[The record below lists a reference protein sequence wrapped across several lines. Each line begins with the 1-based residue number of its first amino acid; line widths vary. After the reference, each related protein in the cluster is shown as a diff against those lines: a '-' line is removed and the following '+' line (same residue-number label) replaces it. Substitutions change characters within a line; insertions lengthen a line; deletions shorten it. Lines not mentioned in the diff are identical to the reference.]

1 MMTLDLRGIVMFK
14 GKEAD
19 LCMIDRD
26 GKGETMRLNG
36 KIALVTGSAN
46 GIGRAIA
53 SALAREGAH
62 VIINDIPSQRERAD
76 ELSDEI
82 EGIGRESMVCLADV
96 SNTQEVSQMAERVLQ
111 KFGRLDILVN
121 NAGFARVSKV
131 VDMTDEQW
139 DTVIHTCL
147 RGTFLCSRA
156 FIRKMID
163 QRSGKIL
170 NIASNAA
177 WTMFPGFAQYCAA
190 KAGIVA
196 FTKVLALEVAEYH
209 VNVNAIAPGFIGTEG
224 ALSRS
229 PQDHIDRMKTQ
240 IPWGRIGRPEDLLG
254 AVMLLVSDEGNYI
267 TGETILISGGLTM
280 R

>member
-1 MMTLDLRGIVMFK
+1 
-14 GKEAD
+14 
-19 LCMIDRD
+19 
-26 GKGETMRLNG
+26 MRLSG

-46 GIGRAIA
+46 GIGRGIA
-53 SALAREGAH
+53 FALAKEGAH
-62 VIINDIPSQRERAD
+62 VVINDIPSQKGRAN
-76 ELSDEI
+76 EI
-82 EGIGRESMVCLADV
+82 SEEIKGLGQESVVFLADV
-96 SNTQEVSQMAERVLQ
+96 SQTQEVKQMAESVLQ

-121 NAGFARVSKV
+121 NAGFTRVSKV
-131 VDMTDEQW
+131 ADMTDEQW
-139 DTVIHTCL
+139 DAVINTCL

-156 FIRKMID
+156 FLRTMVD

-170 NIASNAA
+170 NIASNAV
-177 WTMFPGFAQYCAA
+177 WTTLPGFAQYSAA

-229 PQDHIDRMKTQ
+229 PQDHIERMKKQ
-240 IPWGRIGRPEDLLG
+240 IPFGRIGRPEDLFG
-254 AVMLLVSDEGNYI
+254 AVLLLVSGEGDYI
-267 TGETILISGGLTM
+267 TGETILVSGGLTM

>member
-1 MMTLDLRGIVMFK
+1 
-14 GKEAD
+14 
-19 LCMIDRD
+19 
-26 GKGETMRLNG
+26 MRVNE

-62 VIINDIPSQRERAD
+62 VVINDIPSQRERAN
-76 ELSDEI
+76 EISDEI
-82 EGIGRESMVCLADV
+82 KRIGRESMVFLADV
-96 SNTQEVSQMAERVLQ
+96 SNTQEVNQMAESVLK
-111 KFGRLDILVN
+111 KFGRIDILVN
-121 NAGFARVSKV
+121 NAGFTRVSKV

-139 DTVIHTCL
+139 DAVINTCL

-156 FIRKMID
+156 FIKTMID

-177 WTMFPGFAQYCAA
+177 WAVFPGFAQYCAA

-196 FTKVLALEVAEYH
+196 FTKALALEVAEYH

-229 PQDHIDRMKTQ
+229 PQDHIDRMKKQ
-240 IPWGRIGRPEDLLG
+240 IPFGRIGRPEDLLG
-254 AVMLLVSDEGNYI
+254 AVLLLLSDDGSYI
-267 TGETILISGGLTM
+267 TGETILVSGGLTM

>member
-53 SALAREGAH
+53 SALAREELMSSSTIFRH
-62 VIINDIPSQRERAD
+62 RESEPTNYLMRSKESA
-76 ELSDEI
+76 
-82 EGIGRESMVCLADV
+82 GESMVCLADV

-229 PQDHIDRMKTQ
+229 PQDHIDRMKKQ

-267 TGETILISGGLTM
+267 TGETILVSGGLTM

>member
-1 MMTLDLRGIVMFK
+1 
-14 GKEAD
+14 
-19 LCMIDRD
+19 
-26 GKGETMRLNG
+26 MRLNG

-62 VIINDIPSQRERAD
+62 VVINDIPSQRERAN
-76 ELSDEI
+76 EI
-82 EGIGRESMVCLADV
+82 SEEIKGIGRESMVFLADV
-96 SNTQEVSQMAERVLQ
+96 SSTQEVNQMAEAVLE

-121 NAGFARVSKV
+121 NAGFPRVSKV
-131 VDMTDEQW
+131 IEMTDEQW
-139 DTVIHTCL
+139 DAVINTCL

-156 FIRKMID
+156 FLRTMIH

-170 NIASNAA
+170 NLASNMAFA
-177 WTMFPGFAQYCAA
+177 VFPGFAQYSAA

-196 FTKVLALEVAEYH
+196 FTKVLALEVAEYN
-209 VNVNAIAPGFIGTEG
+209 VNVNAIAPGFTGTEG

-229 PQDHIDRMKTQ
+229 PQDHIDRMKKQ
-240 IPWGRIGRPEDLLG
+240 NPFGRIGRPEDHLG
-254 AVMLLVSDEGNYI
+254 AVLLLVSDEGSYI
-267 TGETILISGGLTM
+267 TGETILVTGGLTM